1 MKKIRHSRLRQKEE
15 VELNITAF
23 MNLMVILVP
32 FLLITAVFTKI
43 TVHELN
49 LPKISD
55 APPPKKNKKEFTL
68 RIVIREDML
77 ILSDQNGP
85 IKRIKNIK
93 GEYNFQ
99 ALTKKL
105 IDIKGKFPDKTNASV
120 LAEPHTSY
128 DTLIQVMDATRT
140 TTEGGV
146 SYELFPDVSIGRAPK

>member
-55 APPPKKNKKEFTL
+55 APAPKKNKKEFTL
-68 RIVIREDML
+68 RIVIRDNAL
-77 ILSDQNGP
+77 IISDQRGL
-85 IKRIKNIK
+85 IKRIKNVN
-93 GEYNFQ
+93 GQHNYA

-105 IDIKGKFPDKTNASV
+105 TEIKDSYPDKTNATV
-120 LAEPHTSY
+120 LAEPQTDY
-128 DTLIQVMDATRT
+128 DTLIQVMDATRSSAAY
-140 TTEGGV
+140 G
-146 SYELFPDVSIGRAPK
+146 ELFPDVSIGRAPK